1 MSFIREQI
9 EFRRTVERKLNLL
22 IVVVIIQTLLF
33 GAMIIPNA
41 YFSKMLFTAW
51 RETRWLELCP
61 MEVNWQSGNI
71 RPEVRALFRRL
82 KSRKEI

>member
-1 MSFIREQI
+1 
-9 EFRRTVERKLNLL
+9 VAV
-22 IVVVIIQTLLF
+22 IVQTLLF

-71 RPEVRALFRRL
+71 RPEVRALFQRL
-82 KSRKEI
+82 VTRGEVKKNAKGK